1 MEKRATA
8 DATTEY
14 TGLPSDFLEIR
25 SAHLNT
31 SPKTQLRAMAL
42 SEIRSRRLGS
52 TTGQPEVFAI
62 TGDEILLAPA
72 PDGTYE
78 IELDYYAFTELSDSN
93 TTNWLLTNY
102 PDIYLWSG
110 RLEGASYV
118 GNERKIVEA
127 NGFLAAALK
136 SLEDSDWGATFPG
149 PLTIVAG

>member
-1 MEKRATA
+1 MITTYAELQTSIATWLVREDLTAIIPDFITLAEAKFKRDIRVREMEKRATA

-52 TTGQPEVFAI
+52 TAGQPEVFAI

-72 PDGTYE
+72 PGYH
-78 IELDYYAFTELSDSN
+78 A
-93 TTNWLLTNY
+93 
-102 PDIYLWSG
+102 
-110 RLEGASYV
+110 
-118 GNERKIVEA
+118 
-127 NGFLAAALK
+127 
-136 SLEDSDWGATFPG
+136 
-149 PLTIVAG
+149 